1 MEKEEKTKREREDSL
16 MKYIEDMIR
25 EKSTTT
31 RETKD
36 LFNCENKVEQV
47 EASILEII
55 EESKTNKKIVQH
67 QAEKQKQLSV
77 IESTIDGGKI
87 STKRTKNEV
96 QTKKIETEEKERD
109 QNKFELLVFSVS
121 SSVGSV
127 LDGYQSSEEHNAFK
141 DGLELRQR
149 LLLHFRSV
157 REVDVGG
164 RSLSIKQETIVEG

>member
-1 MEKEEKTKREREDSL
+1 M
-16 MKYIEDMIR
+16 
-25 EKSTTT
+25 
-31 RETKD
+31 
-36 LFNCENKVEQV
+36 
-47 EASILEII
+47 
-55 EESKTNKKIVQH
+55 
-67 QAEKQKQLSV
+67 

-96 QTKKIETEEKERD
+96 QPKKIETEEKETDR
-109 QNKFELLVFSVS
+109 NKFELLVFSVS